1 MSFCLRRIISNVK
14 SVLQCPTTPLQ
25 LQSWDVTT
33 HPSFWPSSA
42 IWSWFKELNARTY
55 WEAWPQLTF
64 HLPLAFRWAITPE
77 KLREWALEHSAHGG
91 VHFCTGQVGRT
102 SIQLRPGKFD
112 WVFRAES
119 SSHLAS
125 RWLANLALQL
135 EDTLSSQKK
144 ICRETVPSFPWFV
157 PQPQAPPSHSR
168 TAAHQ
173 LVLISRVKWKQRNLH
188 HLTSDIY
195 LQMFIFLQHIINSKK
210 AWTPIH
216 QCVFG

>member
-1 MSFCLRRIISNVK
+1 MPNNIT
-14 SVLQCPTTPLQ
+14 TTPVLRCYYSPILLTILSNMELVQ
-25 LQSWDVTT
+25 GAKCTNILGGLASVDLPFALGIQVSNHTWETKKVSLGAFCSRWG
-33 HPSFWPSSA
+33 SFLHR
-42 IWSWFKELNARTY
+42 K
-55 WEAWPQLTF
+55 
-64 HLPLAFRWAITPE
+64 
-77 KLREWALEHSAHGG
+77 
-91 VHFCTGQVGRT
+91 VGRT

-112 WVFRAES
+112 WVLRAES

-125 RWLANLALQL
+125 RWLANLVLQL

-157 PQPQAPPSHSR
+157 RQPQAPPSHSH

-173 LVLISRVKWKQRNLH
+173 LVLISRVKWKQKNLH

-195 LQMFIFLQHIINSKK
+195 LQMFIFLQHTINSKE